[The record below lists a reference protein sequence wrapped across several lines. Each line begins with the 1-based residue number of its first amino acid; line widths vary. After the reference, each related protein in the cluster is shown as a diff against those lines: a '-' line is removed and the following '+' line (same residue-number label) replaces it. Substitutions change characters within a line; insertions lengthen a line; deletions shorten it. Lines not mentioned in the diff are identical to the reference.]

1 MSKLQKCPV
10 CSKPLTVEE
19 YDKALGLW
27 KEKQE
32 HIKHLQAERKRLREQ
47 ERVFQQKA
55 KEQAAEFKRQLA
67 TIQAA
72 SKRTLAEQ
80 ERKSVQ
86 LLNAQRERLEKSFN
100 GRIKKEVESKVAKGV
115 AQQKRDYQKQEAEL
129 RKTKNKMLQLE
140 TSLRLS
146 AGKYEKANE
155 EIRRLKEQ
163 IEKGTTPQ
171 IDGLLEEKNLLAKL
185 KELFPK
191 DKYEH
196 TGKGGDIIQTVME
209 QGKSIGIIVYEC
221 KRVKTFD
228 KKHIEQAKKARR
240 LRQADFAV
248 LVTNTF
254 PAKKQFYFVDK
265 DVLVI
270 SPISLDC
277 VTHTLRESL
286 KRIAVLKIE
295 STAKEEAVQ
304 RIYDYLSSHEY
315 NNKVNDISGQLNE
328 LGREL
333 KVEIQSHK
341 RTWIKRYGIYRD
353 LFNDV
358 SAIDYHLKG
367 IVLHRL
373 SGKSRMLLEP
383 AKAFIEIRELEK

>member
-1 MSKLQKCPV
+1 MRKLQKCPV

-32 HIKHLQAERKRLREQ
+32 HIKHLEAERKRLREQ
-47 ERVFQQKA
+47 ERLYQQKA
-55 KEQAAEFKRQLA
+55 REQAADHKRQLA
-67 TIQAA
+67 TTQAA
-72 SKRTLAEQ
+72 SKKALAEQ
-80 ERKSVQ
+80 ERKWAQ
-86 LLNAQRERLEKSFN
+86 LLNAQKARLEKSFN
-100 GRIKKEVESKVAKGV
+100 ERMRKEVETRVAKGV
-115 AQQKRDYQKQEAEL
+115 AQQKKDYQKQETEL
-129 RKTKNKMLQLE
+129 RKTRNKMLQLE
-140 TSLRLS
+140 SSLMLS
-146 AGKYEKANE
+146 ADKYERANE
-155 EIRRLKEQ
+155 EIKRLKEQ
-163 IEKGTTPQ
+163 IAKGTTPQ

-185 KELFPK
+185 RELFPK
-191 DKYEH
+191 DRYEH

-209 QGKSIGIIVYEC
+209 QGKPIGKIVYEC
-221 KRVKTFD
+221 KRVKNFD
-228 KKHIEQAKKARR
+228 RKHIEQAKKARR
-240 LRQADFAV
+240 ARQADFAV
-248 LVTNTF
+248 LVTNAF

-295 STAKEEAVQ
+295 SAAKEEAVQ
-304 RIYDYLSSHEY
+304 RIYDYLSSQEY

-333 KVEIQSHK
+333 KMEIVSHK
-341 RTWIKRYGIYRD
+341 RTWIKRYSIYRD

-358 SAIDYHLKG
+358 SAIDYHLKD

-373 SGKSRMLLEP
+373 NGKSKLLLEP
-383 AKAFIEIRELEK
+383 ARSFIEIRELEK